1 MPHEEDAKI
10 VFLTN
15 VYGHYKPQGEVVE
28 LDLGCGSGSY
38 TCQLAKLYPQSTV
51 LGADVMVGRL
61 RKVVRRAER
70 CGADNL
76 TVLRVEARSLLA
88 KMLPDNSVDRIHLL
102 CPDPWPKGRHRGNR
116 LLASNFV
123 TFLHRVLKE
132 NGVFHFSSD
141 DEYYCGAVDRV
152 ISGSKLFEVADETI
166 ADLKGIRSD
175 FEERWLAEGKTVLHR
190 AWRRLPLPPH
200 TIGH

>member
-1 MPHEEDAKI
+1 MSHEEDAKI
-10 VFLTN
+10 IFLTDF
-15 VYGHYKPQGEVVE
+15 YGHYKPEGGVVE

-38 TCQLAKLYPQSTV
+38 TCQLAKLYPETTI
-51 LGADVMVGRL
+51 LAADVMLGRL

-88 KMLPDNSVDRIHLL
+88 KMLPDNSLDRVHLL

-123 TFLHRVLKE
+123 TFLHRVLKSD
-132 NGVFHFSSD
+132 GIFHFSSD

-152 ISGSKLFEVADETI
+152 ISGSKLFEAADEAI

-175 FEERWLAEGKTVLHR
+175 FEEHWIAEGKTVLHR
-190 AWRRLPLPPH
+190 AWRRLPLLPH